1 MTATAHAR
9 YVRISPRRV
18 DQILMLVRGKS
29 VAQALS
35 TLSLVTK
42 GARPLV
48 QKTLLSA
55 FANAGKQQDPSTWYI
70 SQAWVG
76 GGPQLKRM
84 RAHAMGRGATIRH
97 RTTHLTIQLSDQKT
111 KVKKPKTRITLQNV
125 GAN

>member
-1 MTATAHAR
+1 MQATAQAR
-9 YVRISPRRV
+9 YVRISPRKV
-18 DQILMLVRGKS
+18 DQILMMVRGKS
-29 VAQALS
+29 VAKALS

-48 QKTLLSA
+48 EKTLISA
-55 FANAGKQQDPSTWYI
+55 FSNAGKQNPESWYV

-97 RTTHLTIQLSDQKT
+97 RTTHLTIVLSDQPTKPSKRRTRTTSKKT
-111 KVKKPKTRITLQNV
+111 VE
-125 GAN
+125 AN